1 VSSQG
6 LINAA
11 NLSGAGRCETCS
23 APLATDQR
31 YCLECG
37 TRRGPLP
44 KHVAALIPSVDPPAV
59 VEPDPAATGTAP
71 EPEPDDDESSRPS
84 WLPAPRATAVAIL
97 LLLGFGVLAGS
108 LVKPTAESLAR
119 TYVVAMPPAST
130 TPAAAPAT
138 DSGSSGGG
146 GGSSSSGSGSSSS
159 PSSAPTPPADTS
171 VPPALPPDAGSGDQ
185 GTPDGG
191 GGGILGLP
199 PVKHVFLI
207 VLSDQGYANTFSPVS
222 TDRYL
227 SKTLAKQGEL
237 INNYYGV
244 AASPLANDIALISG
258 QGPTVQTA
266 SNCPT
271 FSLVSPGNVHA
282 GQVMGDG
289 CVYPA
294 SAHTLPDQLTAKQLT
309 WRAYIEG
316 MADAPAGQHK
326 TCRSPKLESA
336 DPDQVPRPNDPYVT
350 WRNPFVYFDSVRLGP
365 DCHKDDVDLSK
376 LAADLKK
383 PAKTPAVAYIVPSP
397 CDDGS
402 AQPCKPNAKAG
413 LPAADAFLKKIVPE
427 IKKSAAYK
435 DAGLIAITF
444 DEAPQSG
451 TGADPSACCGNPTY
465 PNLPAPPTTTPG
477 TTTTPTTTTTTPT
490 TTTPVTT
497 TPTTTTPTTP
507 ETTTIPTTP
516 TTTTTTPTTT
526 PTTTTPAPTTGEG
539 PTTPTGGGGQVGL
552 LLISSFVKP
561 GSSDLVDYYNHYSL
575 LASIEDLFGLKHLG
589 YASDPA
595 LPRFDGATYNANK
608 PG

>member
-1 VSSQG
+1 
-6 LINAA
+6 
-11 NLSGAGRCETCS
+11 
-23 APLATDQR
+23 
-31 YCLECG
+31 
-37 TRRGPLP
+37 LP
-44 KHVAALIPSVDPPAV
+44 KHFAALIPSVDPPVANA
-59 VEPDPAATGTAP
+59 EPAPTDTAP
-71 EPEPDDDESSRPS
+71 EPDDEEPARPS
-84 WLPAPRATAVAIL
+84 WLPAPRATAAAIL
-97 LLLGFGVLAGS
+97 LMLAFGVVAGS

-119 TYVVAMPPAST
+119 TYIVAMPPAST
-130 TPAAAPAT
+130 APAAAPAT
-138 DSGSSGGG
+138 DSGSSDGGG
-146 GGSSSSGSGSSSS
+146 GGSSSSSGSGSGPGSS
-159 PSSAPTPPADTS
+159 PAGAPTQSPDTAAPS
-171 VPPALPPDAGSGDQ
+171 LPPDTGGGDQ
-185 GTPDGG
+185 GTGDGGG

-222 TDRYL
+222 ADRYL
-227 SKTLAKQGEL
+227 SKTLPKQGEL

-271 FSLVSPGNVHA
+271 FSLVSPGTVQA
-282 GQVMGDG
+282 GQVLGDG

-294 SAHTLPDQLTAKQLT
+294 SAHTLADELTAKQLT

-336 DPDQVPRPNDPYVT
+336 DPDQLPRPNDPYVT

-365 DCHKDDVDLSK
+365 DCHKDDVDLTK
-376 LAADLKK
+376 LASDLRK
-383 PAKTPAVAYIVPSP
+383 PAKAPSVAYIVPSP

-444 DEAPQSG
+444 DEAPQTG
-451 TGADPSACCGNPTY
+451 PGADPSACCGNPTY
-465 PNLPAPPTTTPG
+465 PNLPAPATTTTPG

-490 TTTPVTT
+490 TT
-497 TPTTTTPTTP
+497 
-507 ETTTIPTTP
+507 
-516 TTTTTTPTTT
+516 TTT

-561 GSSDLVDYYNHYSL
+561 GSSDLVDYYNHFSL